1 MDALFWYLSN
11 QIKRLLYTF
20 VCNLSTLL
28 KLGIV
33 RVAVEAEDVVRVF
46 RAYSDPCSVLVEPN
60 QKLVNGANMRASRK
74 SPAGETCS
82 SARTHSR
89 GSGSQLALGLASY
102 PVHLDKVTFVSA

>member
-46 RAYSDPCSVLVEPN
+46 RAYSDKFAC
-60 QKLVNGANMRASRK
+60 
-74 SPAGETCS
+74 T
-82 SARTHSR
+82 
-89 GSGSQLALGLASY
+89 
-102 PVHLDKVTFVSA
+102 